1 MKLEGY
7 VMGSSQTKPLVEID
21 DNVVLDPVI
30 NQDHPNFGDYKKQLI
45 DNDTQYRNNHKLIL
59 EHYQEVKVSFYSV
72 YDKKKNSFFSG

>member
-30 NQDHPNFGDYKKQLI
+30 NQDHPNFGDYKKKLI